1 MGAISPLYLLFY
13 SPIVMRVGLICVNRE
28 MLMRLVTILA
38 LLFAPPV
45 WARDID
51 AAIHLSFLGDKI
63 SVSYRYDGRDIAD
76 SLVRFYCQNQFGKK
90 ADLGSGACTKMMPME
105 ANPCKAGGLCQVQG
119 IFWPIGKVTK
129 DLGQM
134 PTESSLM
141 FSGKMLPILPAD

>member
-63 SVSYRYDGRDIAD
+63 SVSYRYDGRDIQPCAVLLPKPIREKGRFGVW
-76 SLVRFYCQNQFGKK
+76 SLHQ
-90 ADLGSGACTKMMPME
+90 MIPME
-105 ANPCKAGGLCQVQG
+105 ANPCKTRGLCQGQG
-119 IFWPIGKVTK
+119 ICWPIGKVTK

-134 PTESSLM
+134 PTESSLC
-141 FSGKMLPILPAD
+141 FRARCFQSCR